1 MSQSLVTL
9 ICSPSLERPITD
21 WLLEHENSSGFTSIQ
36 AYGHGSDPAT
46 FTLIEQVEGRK
57 EQVMFQIHIAS
68 ALENDFIQDLKESFK
83 RSNIHYWIVPLNAV
97 GNLSRES

>member
-57 EQVMFQIHIAS
+57 EQIIFQIHIAS
-68 ALENDFIQDLKESFK
+68 KQENDFIKDLKENFK
-83 RSNIHYWIVPLNAV
+83 GTNIHYWIVPLTAA
-97 GNLSRES
+97 GNLSRDG

>member
-1 MSQSLVTL
+1 MSQSLITL
-9 ICSPSLERPITD
+9 ICSPSLERPVTD

-57 EQVMFQIHIAS
+57 EQVIFQIHIAS
-68 ALENDFIQDLKESFK
+68 NQENDFIKYLKENFIGT
-83 RSNIHYWIVPLNAV
+83 NIHYWVVPLTAV
-97 GNLSRES
+97 GNLSRDS